1 MESIRITG
9 IIPASP
15 ERVYEAWL
23 NSDEHSKFTGST
35 ATVEADVGGAHSAYD
50 GYISGKILELD
61 ENARIVQS
69 WRTQQFK
76 EGDPDSRLE
85 VVLEGRD
92 DGSTSITFNHTGIP
106 DGQGSMY
113 EQGWLDHYLTKMR
126 AYFG

>member
-15 ERVYEAWL
+15 DRVYEAWL
-23 NSDEHSKFTGST
+23 NSDEHSKFTSS
-35 ATVEADVGGAHSAYD
+35 VCEVDPEVGGAHSAYD

-61 ENARIVQS
+61 PSNRIVQS

-85 VVLEGRD
+85 VVPRAATTARRVSPSTTP
-92 DGSTSITFNHTGIP
+92 GSPTARAPCMSRAGSIIT
-106 DGQGSMY
+106 
-113 EQGWLDHYLTKMR
+113 
-126 AYFG
+126 